1 MIPADQVKRTEP
13 HAGLWGALREMEA
26 DGVNQLPV
34 MLDGHVLGMLTRDG
48 VIGFL
53 RTIQELQS

>member
-1 MIPADQVKRTEP
+1 MD
-13 HAGLWGALREMEA
+13 A

-34 MLDGHVLGMLTRDG
+34 MADGHVVGMLTREG

-53 RTIQELQS
+53 CTIQELQTLSGSLWPPNQGALTATRREY